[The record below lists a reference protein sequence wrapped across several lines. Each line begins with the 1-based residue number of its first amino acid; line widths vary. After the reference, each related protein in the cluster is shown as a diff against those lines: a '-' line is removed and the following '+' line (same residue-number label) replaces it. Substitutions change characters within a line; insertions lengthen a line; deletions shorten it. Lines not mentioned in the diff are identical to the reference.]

1 MSWLLQ
7 DWFPL
12 TLFGSLV
19 VMSFRYTGQW
29 SLRSRLIIAFS
40 RFVALV
46 LILVQLVAVGAPAI
60 QAVQQAAV
68 SPPSF
73 SALSVRVVVV
83 PSVHAPVVWSSAA
96 TGAHTAGTHVP
107 LSVQQQQQ
115 GSVLGGPSL
124 SPGFIDQVLSRYGSP
139 AAGNGWALYSLS
151 ERYGIDDAFALAF
164 FWHESNFG
172 QAGMARLTHSLG
184 NLRCIDGAAC
194 VNTDGASCQV
204 GQSCYASFPDWPSG
218 FAAWYA
224 LIAGPLYVGDGRTTI
239 ASIIPR
245 YAPAAD
251 NNDES
256 AYIDNVTFVAAQ
268 LRAGHVNL

>member
-1 MSWLLQ
+1 MTWLLQ

-12 TLFGSLV
+12 TLCGSLITAC
-19 VMSFRYTGQW
+19 FWHTRQW
-29 SLRSRLIIAFS
+29 SFWSRLLVAFS

-46 LILVQLVAVGAPAI
+46 LVLLPLLVVGVPMI
-60 QAVQQAAV
+60 RAVQQSVAV
-68 SPPSF
+68 AS
-73 SALSVRVVVV
+73 SALTVRVVVV
-83 PSVHAPVVWSSAA
+83 PSVHPSAVQASSA
-96 TGAHTAGTHVP
+96 GAPPAGTRAP
-107 LSVQQQQQ
+107 GTAQLQ

-124 SPGFIDQVLSRYGSP
+124 SPGFMDEVLSRYGSP

-172 QAGMARLTHSLG
+172 RAGMARLTHSLG
-184 NLRCIDGAAC
+184 NLRCIDGVAC
-194 VNTDGASCQV
+194 VNSLGGACQV

-218 FAAWYA
+218 FAAWYT
-224 LIAGPLYVGDGRTTI
+224 LIAGPLYVGDSRTTI

-251 NNDES
+251 HNDES

-268 LRAGHVNL
+268 LRAGQVNL